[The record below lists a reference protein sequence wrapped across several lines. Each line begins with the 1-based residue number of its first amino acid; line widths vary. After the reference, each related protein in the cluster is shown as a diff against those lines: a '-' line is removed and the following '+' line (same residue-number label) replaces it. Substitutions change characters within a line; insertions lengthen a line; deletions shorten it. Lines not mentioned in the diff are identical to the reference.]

1 VTPET
6 ADYLGKS
13 REFLAKAIDML
24 SDGWADEAA
33 RAAYLAGF
41 HAAQA
46 LILVQTGQVAK
57 SHAGLRTV
65 FARLAKEEPRIER
78 KFTRFLA
85 RGYAFKEVA
94 DYAVGGQAVVTAD
107 EAQEMIDTAR
117 ELVDRMATILS

>member
-1 VTPET
+1 MTPET

-33 RAAYLAGF
+33 RAAYL
-41 HAAQA
+41 
-46 LILVQTGQVAK
+46 
-57 SHAGLRTV
+57 
-65 FARLAKEEPRIER
+65 KEEPRIER

-85 RGYAFKEVA
+85 HGYAFKEVA